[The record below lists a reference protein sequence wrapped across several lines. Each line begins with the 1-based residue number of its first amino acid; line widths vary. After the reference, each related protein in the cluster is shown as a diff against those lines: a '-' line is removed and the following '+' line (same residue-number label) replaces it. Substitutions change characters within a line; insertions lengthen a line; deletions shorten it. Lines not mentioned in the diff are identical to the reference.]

1 MMLIVCGREHILLS
15 DMVGQ
20 ALIQCPHCICN
31 FPFENTMKIEICQP
45 MHRGKA
51 TPNIKEEK
59 ALIMTGNASH
69 KNSAHHTYSEEE
81 TGVGIASKGNVR
93 HHSSVPH

>member
-1 MMLIVCGREHILLS
+1 MILIVCGREHILLS

-31 FPFENTMKIEICQP
+31 FPFENTTKIENCQP
-45 MHRGKA
+45 IHRGTA

-59 ALIMTGNASH
+59 ASITTGNA
-69 KNSAHHTYSEEE
+69 
-81 TGVGIASKGNVR
+81 
-93 HHSSVPH
+93 

>member
-1 MMLIVCGREHILLS
+1 MLIVCGREHILLS

-45 MHRGKA
+45 MHRG
-51 TPNIKEEK
+51 IKEEK

-93 HHSSVPH
+93 HYSSVPH

>member
-51 TPNIKEEK
+51 TPNIKEDK
-59 ALIMTGNASH
+59 AMP
-69 KNSAHHTYSEEE
+69 HTKIVHTTHTVKRKQEW
-81 TGVGIASKGNVR
+81 G
-93 HHSSVPH
+93 